1 MGQEKLT
8 MPFKTNQGCNS
19 PLIIATLASVFLA
32 TSALAG
38 NHMGHGS
45 HNGGHM
51 TTPTQQGSGHGKMHS
66 PNATIGTPGKKS
78 NVTRSIEI
86 KITDNRY
93 SPEEI
98 TVKKG
103 ETIRFVLKNDGA
115 FVHEFN
121 IGTAQMHKGHRKEMM
136 MMVEHGALEPDRI
149 NHARMKMDM
158 GGGKTMEHN
167 APNSVLLEP
176 KKSKEIIWK
185 FDTDGKLE
193 FACNVPGHYESGM
206 VGKISIH

>member
-1 MGQEKLT
+1 
-8 MPFKTNQGCNS
+8 MPFKTSRGCNS

-38 NHMGHGS
+38 SHMGHGGHS
-45 HNGGHM
+45 SGHM
-51 TTPTQQGSGHGKMHS
+51 TNSSQQGDGHGKMHS
-66 PNATIGTPGKKS
+66 QNASIGTPGKIS
-78 NVTRSIEI
+78 EVNRNIEI
-86 KITDNRY
+86 TITDNRY
-93 SPEEI
+93 SPEAI

-103 ETIRFVLKNDGA
+103 ETIRFVLKNNGA

-121 IGTAQMHKGHRKEMM
+121 IATNQMHKGHRKEMM
-136 MMVEHGALEPDRI
+136 MMVEHGALEPDKI

-176 KKSKEIIWK
+176 KKSTEIIWK
-185 FDTDGKLE
+185 FDTDAKLE